1 MILSV
6 QTEGFSSDA
15 KILAIGVK
23 RPGATWKEGD
33 KGRLQSTIWKSW
45 EFESEESMLSDFVK
59 YFLGTQ
65 DKIVIG
71 FNNLKLDM
79 PILLLRTKDFP
90 DFREF
95 FKKFNYAN
103 VEDLFLINTFINRGV
118 IKGLDYYCKK
128 EGIPCDFSD
137 REMVSAYNSRDYAKF
152 EDMFRKKL
160 DALDSLFL
168 KMWEKV
174 VSGEKA
180 E

>member
-6 QTEGFSSDA
+6 QTSGFSHDA

-23 RPGATWKEGD
+23 RPGVL
-33 KGRLQSTIWKSW
+33 RIWKSW
-45 EFESEESMLSDFVK
+45 EFRTEKEMLEDFVK

-71 FNNLKLDM
+71 FNLLKLDV
-79 PILLLRTKDFP
+79 PLLLLRTKDFQEFP
-90 DFREF
+90 EF

-103 VEDLFLINTFINRGV
+103 VEDLFLVNTFINRGV

-137 REMVSAYNSRDYAKF
+137 RDMLAAFQAKDYPKLEA
-152 EDMFRKKL
+152 MLKKKLEAL
-160 DALDSLFL
+160 DALFL
-168 KMWEKV
+168 RMWEKV
-174 VSGEKA
+174 TKD
-180 E
+180 